1 MQPSLTPEWDKQG
14 FVTARNGDKLARMK
28 ELLRSNDPVL
38 LSFLNALLNDAG
50 IPFAIVD
57 QNMSIIEGSIGIL
70 QQRVLVADD
79 RLDDARRL
87 VRDAGLQAEL
97 PPDKKS

>member
-1 MQPSLTPEWDKQG
+1 
-14 FVTARNGDKLARMK
+14 MK

-38 LSFLNALLNDAG
+38 MSFLDVLLGDAG
-50 IPFAIVD
+50 IPFTIVD

-79 RLDDARRL
+79 SLDAARRL
-87 VRDAGLQAEL
+87 VRDAGLEAEL
-97 PPDKKS
+97 PPDREK

>member
-1 MQPSLTPEWDKQG
+1 
-14 FVTARNGDKLARMK
+14 MK

-38 LSFLNALLNDAG
+38 MSFLDALLGDAG
-50 IPFAIVD
+50 IPFTIVD

-79 RLDDARRL
+79 SLDAARRL
-87 VRDAGLQAEL
+87 VRDAGLEAEL
-97 PPDKKS
+97 PPDREK

>member
-1 MQPSLTPEWDKQG
+1 M
-14 FVTARNGDKLARMK
+14 R

-38 LSFLNALLNDAG
+38 MSFLHALLGDAG
-50 IPFAIVD
+50 IPFTIVD

-79 RLDDARRL
+79 SLDAARRL
-87 VRDAGLQAEL
+87 VRDAGLEAEL
-97 PPDKKS
+97 PPDREK